1 MCPVRSVTHV
11 SGRSKGLATS
21 ANLFL
26 PQRSQDRNPSPA
38 WIRDSRAPNADQAC
52 KPLVT
57 NSIPMPAPTIQRL
70 MALQLPF
77 FSILFAAAVAKA
89 ATDAAG
95 PPRVAKGAR
104 AEVQI
109 ALCAPPD
116 RIVRALDLRP
126 SGAPLEVWQF
136 DDSAL
141 TLFARGLRL
150 RLRVAEDGGSELTLK
165 VADQD
170 CAKLDPS
177 VRAAQRGQVRIRCIW
192 QEFGGRRVAHAS
204 PERKEHQGPAVRS
217 PGAGGGAES
226 SAVKILA
233 QSRQD
238 LAIAAGTS
246 RARSDAGPDIPN
258 QGKALRHRYV
268 ATSGWRKIC
277 RDLAQGAA
285 SARNSD
291 NGSHGSGPR
300 ASRRRNVR

>member
-1 MCPVRSVTHV
+1 
-11 SGRSKGLATS
+11 
-21 ANLFL
+21 
-26 PQRSQDRNPSPA
+26 
-38 WIRDSRAPNADQAC
+38 
-52 KPLVT
+52 
-57 NSIPMPAPTIQRL
+57 

-89 ATDAAG
+89 ATDAAE
-95 PPRVAKGAR
+95 PCQVAKVAR

-116 RIVRALDLRP
+116 RIVRALDLRS
-126 SGAPLEVWQF
+126 SGAPLTVWQF

-150 RLRVAEDGGSELTLK
+150 RLRVTEDGRSELTLK

-170 CAKLDPS
+170 CSQLDPTS
-177 VRAAQRGQVRIRCIW
+177 VPPGEGKCEYDVYGKSSAA
-192 QEFGGRRVAHAS
+192 
-204 PERKEHQGPAVRS
+204 AVSLTHRLSAKRTNDLVSGS

-226 SAVKILA
+226 GAVKILA
-233 QSRQD
+233 RSRQD